1 MKKIAVK
8 YCLVAAIVLGFSCFV
23 STAQSTSPMPVAGG
37 QVMIGNQAMR
47 PSVPFVTT
55 PMAVVEKML
64 DMAEVDENDI
74 VYDLGS
80 GDGRIVIAAA
90 QRGAHGIGIDFNP
103 ERIQESVQNA
113 HLAGVSDQVEFREQ
127 DIFESDI
134 RQASV
139 VTLYL
144 LSTVN
149 LELRPKLLRELDP
162 GTRVVSHAFSMGN
175 WEPDRSA
182 SIRSYNI
189 YYWVV
194 PANVSGRWEG
204 TADNPQ
210 GNASYRLELRQ
221 TFQKVT
227 GTLVEDVDAVPI
239 EDAELVGDQLR
250 FSVTRPVNGQPL
262 TTRYEVRVRNNQMEG
277 QCISDQQ
284 GRKTLSDWSARRDP
298 DTITPLD
305 RAHLLPEIGT

>member
-1 MKKIAVK
+1 MKKIPVK
-8 YCLVAAIVLGFSCFV
+8 CFLVAAIVLGFSGVV
-23 STAQSTSPMPVAGG
+23 SIAKSNSALPVADGKSIT
-37 QVMIGNQAMR
+37 VSQARR

-55 PMAVVEKML
+55 PMTVVEKML
-64 DMAEVDENDI
+64 EMAEVDENDI

-90 QRGAHGIGIDFNP
+90 QRGAYGIGIDINP
-103 ERIQESVQNA
+103 ERVQEGVQNA
-113 HLAGVSDQVEFREQ
+113 HLAGVADQVEFREQ
-127 DIFESDI
+127 DIFKSDI
-134 RQASV
+134 SQASV

-149 LELRPKLLRELDP
+149 RQLRPKLLQELEP
-162 GTRVVSHAFSMGN
+162 GTRVVSHAFSMGE
-175 WEPDRSA
+175 WKPDRTA
-182 SIRSYNI
+182 SIRNNTI

-194 PANVSGRWEG
+194 PANVSGRWEW
-204 TADNPQ
+204 TADNPK
-210 GNASYRLELRQ
+210 GNANYRLELRQ

-250 FSVTRPVNGQPL
+250 FSVTRPVNGRPL
-262 TTRYEVRVRNNQMEG
+262 TTRYEVRVRKDQMEG
-277 QCISDQQ
+277 QRISAQE
-284 GRKTLSDWSARRDP
+284 GRETLSDWSARRDP

-305 RAHLLPEIGT
+305 RAFLLPEIGT

>member
-1 MKKIAVK
+1 MKDIPVKCFWVVAIA
-8 YCLVAAIVLGFSCFV
+8 LGFASI
-23 STAQSTSPMPVAGG
+23 AQADSVIPVADGLRMT
-37 QVMIGNQAMR
+37 VTQAR
-47 PSVPFVTT
+47 RTSVPFVTT

-64 DMAEVDENDI
+64 ELAKVDENDI

-80 GDGRIVIAAA
+80 GDGRIVITAA
-90 QRGAHGIGIDFNP
+90 QRGAYGIGIDINP
-103 ERIQESVQNA
+103 ERIQEGIQNA
-113 HLAGVSDQVEFREQ
+113 HSAGVADQVEFREQ

-149 LELRPKLLRELDP
+149 RELRPKLLQELEP
-162 GTRVVSHAFSMGN
+162 GTRVVSHAFSMGE
-175 WEPDRSA
+175 WEPDETA
-182 SIRSYNI
+182 SVRNNTI

-194 PANVSGRWEG
+194 PANVSGRWEW
-204 TADNPQ
+204 TADNPKD
-210 GNASYRLELRQ
+210 NVNYRLELKQ

-227 GTLVEDVDAVPI
+227 GTLVADVDAVPI
-239 EDAELVGDQLR
+239 EDAELVGDQLS

-262 TTRYEVRVRNNQMEG
+262 TSRYAVHVRNDQMEG
-277 QCISDQQ
+277 QCISDHQ
-284 GRKTLSDWSARRDP
+284 GCETLSDWSARRDP

-305 RAHLLPEIGT
+305 RAFLLPEIGT

>member
-1 MKKIAVK
+1 MKAIPVK
-8 YCLVAAIVLGFSCFV
+8 CFLVAAIVLGFSGTV
-23 STAQSTSPMPVAGG
+23 AIAQSNSPLPVALDAPMT
-37 QVMIGNQAMR
+37 VSQARR

-64 DMAEVDENDI
+64 EMAEVDENDI

-90 QRGAHGIGIDFNP
+90 QRGAHGVGIDINP
-103 ERIQESVQNA
+103 ERIQEGVQNA
-113 HLAGVSDQVEFREQ
+113 QLAGVFDQVEFREQ

-134 RQASV
+134 HQASV

-149 LELRPKLLRELDP
+149 RELRPKLLQELDP
-162 GTRVVSHAFSMGN
+162 GTRVVSHAFSMGD
-175 WEPDRSA
+175 WEPDRTA
-182 SIRSYNI
+182 SVRNNTI

-194 PANVSGRWEG
+194 PANVSGRWEW
-204 TADNPQ
+204 TVDNPQ

-227 GTLVEDVDAVPI
+227 GTLVEDVVAVPI

-250 FSVTRPVNGQPL
+250 FSVTRPANGQPL
-262 TTRYEVRVRNNQMEG
+262 TTRYEVHVRNNRMEG
-277 QCISDQQ
+277 HCISDYE

-298 DTITPLD
+298 YTITPLD
-305 RAHLLPEIGT
+305 RAFLLPEIGT

>member
-1 MKKIAVK
+1 MKKIAVQC
-8 YCLVAAIVLGFSCFV
+8 CLVAAIVLAFSCFV
-23 STAQSTSPMPVAGG
+23 SIAQSTSPMPVAGG

-64 DMAEVDENDI
+64 EMAEVDENDI

-90 QRGAHGIGIDFNP
+90 QRGAHGIGIELNP

-113 HLAGVSDQVEFREQ
+113 HLAGVADQVEFREQ

-175 WEPDRSA
+175 WEPDRTA

-194 PANVSGRWEG
+194 PANVSGRWEW
-204 TADNPQ
+204 TADNPR

-250 FSVTRPVNGQPL
+250 FSVTRQVNGQPL
-262 TTRYEVRVRNNQMEG
+262 TTRYEVRVRNDQMEG
-277 QCISDQQ
+277 HCISEHE
-284 GRKTLSDWSARRDP
+284 GRETLSDWSARRDP
-298 DTITPLD
+298 HTITPLD